1 MVTSRIKSLVFVS
14 LLAGLSH
21 QCLAS
26 GFAITGKSTSSLGNA
41 VSGTTV
47 VADDATVVYSN
58 PALMQSLHGD
68 NMSVALHGI
77 IAGVHFE
84 NEGSTTTTATSSA
97 PTTGPTDE
105 QLDHIYYIPGF
116 YYVTELS
123 DDVRFGL
130 GIYSPFGLGLEYDD
144 NWVGRYQTTNSSL
157 RTINISP
164 AFSFAADDKLSL
176 GMGIDIQYA
185 SADLK
190 NAVDFGG
197 ICENQESYLQAMG
210 YITSCAAAGLAAQ
223 QNDGSQ
229 TLTGH
234 HWALGY
240 SMGMT
245 YDFNQA
251 TRMGISF
258 HSATRHD
265 VKGTSEFDNVPALFA
280 SSFSN
285 TDASLSIMLPENLS
299 IGVRHSLTPRLDLL
313 ADYTW
318 TRWSR
323 YDELVVHFD
332 NGLPSARDEQ
342 NWKDVPRYSVGMD
355 YQWKDDWKIRAG
367 ASYDVTPI
375 PDAKHR
381 SPRVPDSNKL
391 TLALGSKLGLS
402 ERLDLDIALTY
413 TLPSQADINT
423 TDSTGHNLSG
433 NYEVDT
439 SYVSVQLDWKL

>member
-1 MVTSRIKSLVFVS
+1 MLCGLF
-14 LLAGLSH
+14 AGLTQ
-21 QCLAS
+21 QCWAS
-26 GFAITGKSTSSLGNA
+26 GFAITGKSTSSLGHA
-41 VSGTTV
+41 VAGTTV
-47 VADDATVVYSN
+47 VADDATVVFSN

-68 NMSVALHGI
+68 NISVALHSI
-77 IAGVHFE
+77 IPSVQFE
-84 NEGSTTTTATSSA
+84 NEGSTTNTATSSTS
-97 PTTGPTDE
+97 TTGPTNE
-105 QLDHIYYIPGF
+105 QIDKIYLIPNF
-116 YYVTELS
+116 YYVTELR

-130 GIYSPFGLGLEYDD
+130 GIYTPFGLGLEYND

-164 AFSFAADDKLSL
+164 AFSFAASDKLSL

-185 SADLK
+185 TADLR

-197 ICENQESYLQAMG
+197 ICENQEAYLQALG
-210 YITSCAAAGLAAQ
+210 YITSCSAVGLAAQ

-229 TLTGH
+229 TLTGD

-245 YDFNQA
+245 YDFNQS
-251 TRMGISF
+251 TRMGVTF

-265 VKGTSEFDNVPALFA
+265 VKGTSEFNNVPTLFA
-280 SSFSN
+280 STFRD

-299 IGVRHSLTPRLDLL
+299 IGVRHAITPRLDLL

-332 NGLPSARDEQ
+332 SGLPLARSEQ
-342 NWKDVPRYSVGMD
+342 NWKDVPRYSIGMD

-367 ASYDVTPI
+367 ASYDKTPI
-375 PDAKHR
+375 PDAEHR
-381 SPRVPDSNKL
+381 SPRVPDSDKL

-402 ERLDLDIALTY
+402 DKLDLDIALTY
-413 TLPSQADINT
+413 TLPAKADINT
-423 TDSTGHNLSG
+423 TDSTGHTLSG

-439 SYVSVQLDWKL
+439 SYVSMQLDWKL